1 MINDPTLRDYFAAK
15 AMAAYIQ
22 DVEEQKFWGGEYSI
36 EEMLQFTAERAY
48 DQADA
53 MLVARE
59 KKKANEQ

>member
-1 MINDPTLRDYFAAK
+1 MSINDLTLRDYFAAK

-22 DVEEQKFWGGEYSI
+22 DLEGQQYWGEEYSI

-53 MLVARE
+53 MLIARE
-59 KKKANEQ
+59 KGK